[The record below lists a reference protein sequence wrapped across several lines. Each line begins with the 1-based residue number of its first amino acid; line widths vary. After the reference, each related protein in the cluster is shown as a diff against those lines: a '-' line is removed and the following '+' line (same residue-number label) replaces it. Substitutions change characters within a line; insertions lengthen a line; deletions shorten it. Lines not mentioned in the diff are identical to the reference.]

1 MNNITHHRVALATIL
16 LAVLAP
22 IASAQLLGEP
32 PIPAK
37 QKKDKKHSSNLEWM
51 WQYSPPPEN
60 GREHELI
67 QDPDFLPFLE
77 TNFTA
82 PQSFWG
88 PNPTDPKAPTHK
100 SLAQTI
106 YDFVTIPGQVISD
119 ENRYI
124 TVTGSV
130 FHFRASRG
138 LLWTDLNAKDPLIAF
153 AAIDWI
159 RESRPT
165 DDPAAEYTLWIFAN
179 KPLFGK
185 PLPGSSEDPSH
196 LPPPLVRSL
205 TRWMSKP
212 LPGSGTVQK
221 ITAAILVDPDG
232 TPHAVSMPGGGGP
245 APEEA
250 KPLPKRP
257 SL

>member
-1 MNNITHHRVALATIL
+1 MKVLKLERMLLPTL
-16 LAVLAP
+16 LAALLAP
-22 IASAQLLGEP
+22 VAQAQLLGEP
-32 PIPAK
+32 PIPPK
-37 QKKDKKHSSNLEWM
+37 QKKEKKRAANLEWM

-67 QDPDFLPFLE
+67 QDPEFLPFLE

-100 SLAQTI
+100 TLAQAI
-106 YDFVTIPGQVISD
+106 YDFLTIPGQVIAD

-130 FHFRASRG
+130 FHFRTSRG
-138 LLWTDLNAKDPLIAF
+138 LIWTDLNAKDPLIAF

-165 DDPAAEYTLWIFAN
+165 DDPAAEYTLWIFTNRAM
-179 KPLFGK
+179 FGK
-185 PLPGSSEDPSH
+185 PLPGSSEDPAH
-196 LPPPLVRSL
+196 LPPPLVHSL
-205 TRWMSKP
+205 TRWMIRP
-212 LPGSGTVQK
+212 LPGTGTVQK

-232 TPHAVSMPGGGGP
+232 TPHPVPVPGGGGA

>member
-1 MNNITHHRVALATIL
+1 MKILGLKPAL
-16 LAVLAP
+16 LALLLSAVWAP
-22 IASAQLLGEP
+22 TAHGQLLGEP
-32 PIPAK
+32 PIPPK
-37 QKKDKKHSSNLEWM
+37 QKKEKRRAANFEWL

-67 QDPDFLPFLE
+67 QDPEFLPFLE
-77 TNFTA
+77 SNFTA

-100 SLAQTI
+100 TLAQTI
-106 YDFVTIPGQVISD
+106 YDFLTIPGQVLAD
-119 ENRYI
+119 ENRYV

-130 FHFRASRG
+130 FHFRSSRG
-138 LLWTDLNAKDPLIAF
+138 LIWTDLNAKDPLVAF

-165 DDPAAEYTLWIFAN
+165 DDPAAEYTLWIFTN
-179 KPLFGK
+179 KPLFA
-185 PLPGSSEDPSH
+185 PALPGSSEDAAH
-196 LPPPLVRSL
+196 LPPPLVHSL
-205 TRWMSKP
+205 TRWMKKP
-212 LPGSGTVQK
+212 LPGSATVQK

-232 TPHAVSMPGGGGP
+232 TPHAVPVPGAGTSSP
-245 APEEA
+245 DETR
-250 KPLPKRP
+250 PLPRRP